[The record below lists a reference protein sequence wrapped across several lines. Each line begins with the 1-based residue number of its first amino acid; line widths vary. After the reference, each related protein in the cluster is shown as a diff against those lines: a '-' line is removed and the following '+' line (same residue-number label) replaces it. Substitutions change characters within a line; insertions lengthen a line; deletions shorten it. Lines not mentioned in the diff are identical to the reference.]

1 MGLLD
6 SYPDQVVTID
16 IFHVNQP
23 PTISLNGE
31 IISGQENPTV
41 LSTSRNNDGKLT
53 KRMNVSVADSDA
65 RGLQIRV
72 SVSTDRGFF
81 RDLQQVLAHGQVT
94 VVSAPADNTA
104 ATFMCRVQ
112 RCNDVTQNLLVE
124 TGGSALVPIRAN
136 DTGITGQSEVN
147 VGAAVGGAAGGVVAV
162 GAVASLAAA
171 GIAWLVG
178 HSTNMLDEA
187 PVPFDDDGM
196 GAGVTDSPAY
206 AAGSYGGQ
214 SPIAVSKAEMMGG
227 GEL

>member
-1 MGLLD
+1 MGDRPRLL
-6 SYPDQVVTID
+6 PR
-16 IFHVNQP
+16 P
-23 PTISLNGE
+23 AAG
-31 IISGQENPTV
+31 
-41 LSTSRNNDGKLT
+41 
-53 KRMNVSVADSDA
+53 A
-65 RGLQIRV
+65 RQR
-72 SVSTDRGFF
+72 
-81 RDLQQVLAHGQVT
+81 AVT

-112 RCNDVTQNLLVE
+112 RCNDVTQNLLIE
-124 TGGSALVPIRAN
+124 TGGSALVTIRAN
-136 DTGITGQSEVN
+136 DTGNTGAVNDRCSENNLPPEIVAQIRVTGQSQVN

-171 GIAWLVG
+171 GIAWLVA